1 MSTKSII
8 DAFDRWQ
15 KNRQPLVMATVYVT
29 EGSTYSKAGHRI
41 LIAANGDYQGLV
53 SGGCLE
59 GDLAEHATSVIENG
73 TSRTVTY
80 DLRDDADDLWGMG
93 VGCNGVIKI
102 LLQRLDIETG
112 YEPFQSIAN
121 CHLHS
126 EPAICAMIIECA
138 NSDIPLGASLI
149 DWGNDYRSWG
159 VPGAHRTA
167 IRQHCASMLGT
178 GKARLVQ
185 HEIQD
190 SSLTLLYAPIK
201 PLPRLLIL
209 GAGPDAAPLIRMAE
223 EIGWLVTVVDH
234 RPAYLEADIFGSAQC
249 VATEPE
255 RLKKVTDLTK
265 FSAAVVM
272 SHHLATDRIYLDQLA
287 QSPIAF
293 LGLLGPRE
301 RRDKLISELGDAGK
315 VLKKKLVGPVGID
328 IGADSP
334 ESIALSILAQ
344 IHQAL
349 SELEN

>member
-8 DAFDRWQ
+8 DAFDEWR
-15 KNRQPLVMATVYVT
+15 KSRNPLVMATVYGT

-59 GDLAEHATSVIENG
+59 GDLAEHAASVIEDG

-93 VGCNGVIKI
+93 IGCNGVIKV

-112 YEPFQSIAN
+112 YEPYQSIAN

-126 EPAICAMIIECA
+126 QPAVCATIIECPDSA
-138 NSDIPLGASLI
+138 IPLGATLI
-149 DWGNDYRSWG
+149 DWGNDYRSWQI
-159 VPGAHRTA
+159 PGASRTA
-167 IRQHCASMLGT
+167 IRQHCASMLGNE
-178 GKARLVQ
+178 KARLVQ
-185 HEIQD
+185 HDMQD
-190 SSLTLLYAPIK
+190 PPVTLLYAPIK

-223 EIGWLVTVVDH
+223 EIGWLVTVIDH
-234 RPAYLEADIFGSAQC
+234 RPAYLEAGTFGSAHRIC
-249 VATEPE
+249 TEPDLL
-255 RLKKVTDLTK
+255 RKVTDLTK
-265 FSAAVVM
+265 FSAAVIM
-272 SHHLATDRIYLDQLA
+272 SHHLATDRIYLSQLA
-287 QSPIAF
+287 SIDIDF
-293 LGLLGPRE
+293 LGVLGPRD
-301 RRDKLISELGDAGK
+301 RRDRLISELGDVGK
-315 VLKKKLVGPVGID
+315 TLKKRLVGPVGID

-349 SELEN
+349 SGREH

>member
-1 MSTKSII
+1 MSTRGII
-8 DAFDRWQ
+8 DAFDQWQ
-15 KNRQPLVMATVYVT
+15 KSRDPLVMATVYGT
-29 EGSTYSKAGHRI
+29 EGLTYSKAGHRI

-59 GDLAEHATSVIENG
+59 GDLAEHAASVIDDG
-73 TSRTVTY
+73 TSRAITY

-102 LLQRLDIETG
+102 ILQRLDAASA
-112 YEPFQSIAN
+112 YEPYQSIAN

-126 EPAICAMIIECA
+126 RPAICATIVECA
-138 NSDIPLGASLI
+138 DDEIPLGATLI
-149 DWGNDYRSWG
+149 DWGNDFRSWQI
-159 VPGAHRTA
+159 PGAHRDA
-167 IRQHCASMLGT
+167 IRQHCASILGA

-185 HEIQD
+185 HDMAEPALSI
-190 SSLTLLYAPIK
+190 LYAPIK

-234 RPAYLEADIFGSAQC
+234 RPAYLEADIFGSARRIS
-249 VATEPE
+249 AEPGQ
-255 RLKKVTDLTK
+255 LKKVTDLAD

-272 SHHLATDRIYLDQLA
+272 SHHLATDRIYLEQLA
-287 QSPIAF
+287 AAPIPF

-301 RRDKLISELGDAGK
+301 RRDRLISELGDAGK
-315 VLKKKLVGPVGID
+315 ALKKKLVGPVGID

-349 SELEN
+349 SEPES